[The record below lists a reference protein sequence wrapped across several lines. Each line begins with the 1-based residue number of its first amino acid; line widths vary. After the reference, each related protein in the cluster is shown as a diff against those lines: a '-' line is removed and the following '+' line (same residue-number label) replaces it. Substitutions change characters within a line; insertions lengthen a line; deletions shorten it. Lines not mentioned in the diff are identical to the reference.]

1 MGGGSSKNK
10 NRVMDS
16 MPSSQQLLDW
26 RAKLEMKKS
35 DAKGK
40 AESLKREL
48 DGLAGVQE
56 ALARAEAE
64 AKALQAELEAA
75 RRLAAEA
82 EKAKADADS
91 LATQAQQADKDRLKI
106 VDEIEALPS
115 REELVKK
122 VVTCPLP
129 SCSWHRESPTGP
141 HSMGL

>member
-1 MGGGSSKNK
+1 
-10 NRVMDS
+10 
-16 MPSSQQLLDW
+16 MPSSQQVLDW
-26 RAKLEMKKS
+26 RAKLEMQKN

-48 DGLAGVQE
+48 DGLSGVQE

-64 AKALQAELEAA
+64 AKALQAQLEAA
-75 RRLAAEA
+75 RRLAAEASERKREA

-91 LATQAQQADKDRLKI
+91 LATQAQKAEKDRLKI
-106 VDEIEALPS
+106 VDEIEAMPS

-129 SCSWHRESPTGP
+129 SCSWAWHRESPTGP